1 MDRNTFLGGSPLGV
15 IVRLTLISIAVGV
28 VMKAL
33 EITPYNLLQ
42 RLDALLKRLYD
53 FGLQWALEPLL
64 LGAMVVVPIWLLTR
78 LFASSRKGSE

>member
-1 MDRNTFLGGSPLGV
+1 MAPGSA
-15 IVRLTLISIAVGV
+15 T
-28 VMKAL
+28 
-33 EITPYNLLQ
+33 
-42 RLDALLKRLYD
+42 DALLKRLYD